1 MVGRAWCWGIRQMS
15 KAGWV
20 DVWHLVL
27 AIMSRQ
33 PPFIQIM
40 YATGAVFIAVMALE
54 GVRTSLA
61 AIWRAHTAAPI
72 LEPSKAGPVTLAA
85 PLSGSAS
92 AVTRAFSMPRVPH
105 AAATGARK
113 RKALTVAARQF
124 RSPRPTIR
132 RHPMLDVATLG
143 DLPNFSADAG
153 VLQHESV

>member
-1 MVGRAWCWGIRQMS
+1 MN

-40 YATGAVFIAVMALE
+40 YATGAVFILVMAVE

-61 AIWRAHTAAPI
+61 SIWRAHAAGPV
-72 LEPSKAGPVTLAA
+72 LAPPRSEPVTLAA
-85 PLSGSAS
+85 PLSGPGAPI
-92 AVTRAFSMPRVPH
+92 TRAFSVPRVPH
-105 AAATGARK
+105 AAPTGARK

-132 RHPMLDVATLG
+132 RHPMLDVATMG
-143 DLPNFSADAG
+143 DLPHFSADAG

>member
-1 MVGRAWCWGIRQMS
+1 MN
-15 KAGWV
+15 KAGWA

-61 AIWRAHTAAPI
+61 AIWRAHA
-72 LEPSKAGPVTLAA
+72 AGPVPAPPKSEPVSMAA
-85 PLSGSAS
+85 PLSVSAGP
-92 AVTRAFSMPRVPH
+92 VTRAFSAPRVPH
-105 AAATGARK
+105 AAATATRK
-113 RKALTVAARQF
+113 RKALTVPARQF

-132 RHPMLDVATLG
+132 RHPMLDVATLS
-143 DLPNFSADAG
+143 DLPHFSADAG